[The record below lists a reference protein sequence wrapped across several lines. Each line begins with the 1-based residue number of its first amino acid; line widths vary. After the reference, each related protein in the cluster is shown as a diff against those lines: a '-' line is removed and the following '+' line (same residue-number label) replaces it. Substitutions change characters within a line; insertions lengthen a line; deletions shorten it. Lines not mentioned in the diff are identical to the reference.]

1 MGDSSFTGGTQIIA
15 DPEEAKNKMSLYN
28 FKLVGV
34 MAAENNEGF
43 VSLVNNE
50 GNIITLQMFEEL
62 SPGVKLVA
70 LNNNEAVFEK
80 NENSYL
86 AINFKNQ
93 IIERAK

>member
-1 MGDSSFTGGTQIIA
+1 
-15 DPEEAKNKMSLYN
+15 MSLYN

-43 VSLVNNE
+43 VSLVNKE

-80 NENSYL
+80 DENSYL
-86 AINFKNQ
+86 AINFKKSNN
-93 IIERAK
+93 